1 MKQEDWRAITPLIYR
16 HDNPYGMFRLAMNE
30 RMHIEDE
37 DVSA

>member
-1 MKQEDWRAITPLIYR
+1 MKQVDWRVLKPLIYC
-16 HDNPYGMFRLAMNE
+16 HVNPYDMFRFEMNE